1 MIQISMN
8 ASYNRCKNTKPFRI
22 RIQIYHQLIHNLSGT
37 TLFFFAFLTIF
48 SLICR
53 QQFIFFIL
61 FLASSSGPEQSQ
73 QSKKRQA
80 PDILSKYS
88 FKHSLEEKALA
99 ELEGDKRLKELDNK
113 LDSYHNA
120 GLLSSKNREGNNE
133 TAANIV

>member
-1 MIQISMN
+1 M
-8 ASYNRCKNTKPFRI
+8 
-22 RIQIYHQLIHNLSGT
+22 
-37 TLFFFAFLTIF
+37 
-48 SLICR
+48 
-53 QQFIFFIL
+53 

-73 QSKKRQA
+73 QGKKRQA
-80 PDILSKYS
+80 PDVLSKYS